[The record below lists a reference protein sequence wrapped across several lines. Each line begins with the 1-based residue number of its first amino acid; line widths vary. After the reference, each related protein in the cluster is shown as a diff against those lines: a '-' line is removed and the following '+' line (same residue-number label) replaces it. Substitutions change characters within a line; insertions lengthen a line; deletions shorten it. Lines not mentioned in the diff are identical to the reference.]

1 MTEPRRPAPPAPETG
16 VSIATVAARAG
27 VSIATVSRVV
37 NGVTNKASA
46 ETVRRVRAA
55 VEELGYRPLSVGR
68 ALRRGESRLVALLAA
83 NLANPS
89 QAAVAAS
96 AETALREAGLVM
108 VLCDTH
114 DRPDLQDEYLLE
126 MRAQLARATVLL
138 GAVASPQL
146 AAARAAGATL
156 LFVNRRC
163 PDADAPFVGID
174 NRAAGAEVAAF
185 LLDRGIADPAVIHG
199 PIASSATADR
209 LDGFRARL
217 AAAGVALGPERVT
230 TEPGLDHLRIGYAA
244 TARLMALRPRPRALF
259 CLSDLMAYGAHRR
272 LAEMGLEVPRDV
284 LLIGFD
290 DNPLNDW
297 VAPWL
302 VSVRVPYERFG
313 TAVVEA
319 LGAVWARRT
328 PGPVL
333 LPHLIVVRDAAA
345 GLSGAA

>member
-1 MTEPRRPAPPAPETG
+1 VAGPDRPDPPASEGG

-46 ETVRRVRAA
+46 ETVRRVREA
-55 VEELGYRPLSVGR
+55 VADLGYRPMSAGR
-68 ALRRGESRLVALLAA
+68 ALRRGESRLVAILAA

-114 DRPDLQDEYLLE
+114 DRPELQDEYLLE
-126 MRAQLARATVLL
+126 MRAQRARATVFL

-146 AAARAAGATL
+146 TAARTSASTM

-163 PDADAPFVGID
+163 PDGDAPFVGID
-174 NRAAGAEVAAF
+174 NRAAGADVAAF

-209 LDGFRARL
+209 LAGFRARL
-217 AAAGVALGPERVT
+217 AAAGVALADARVT
-230 TEPGLDHLRIGYAA
+230 TAPGLDHLRIGHAA
-244 TARLMALRPRPRALF
+244 TARLMALDPRPRAIF
-259 CLSDLMAYGAHRR
+259 CLSDLMAYGARR
-272 LAEMGLEVPRDV
+272 CLAEMGLEVPRDV
-284 LLIGFD
+284 LVIGFD

-302 VSVRVPYERFG
+302 VSVRVPYERYG

-319 LGAVWARRT
+319 LTALWQGRRPGA
-328 PGPVL
+328 VL
-333 LPHLIVVRDAAA
+333 LPHQMVVRGAPAA
-345 GLSGAA
+345 